1 MDYELKG
8 RVALVLGAGGGL
20 GSAVCDAL
28 AREGAA
34 IVAADISAAALAGTE
49 QRLRPLDARV
59 LTRVW
64 DLADL
69 SSIEGHLSA
78 IAAELGPVDILFNNT
93 GGPPP
98 SPAQAFDAEVLNK
111 QFQGMVAS
119 VMAITSSVLP
129 GMKQRGWGR
138 VITSASSGVV
148 APIPNLSVSNALR
161 LALVGWSKTLAR
173 EVAADGVTVN
183 VVVPG
188 RIATQR
194 VAFLDEAKA
203 KREGSTAQ
211 AVASESQSSI
221 PAGRYGTP
229 QEYAHAV
236 AFLASAGASYVTG
249 TQLRVDGGLLGN
261 I

>member
-1 MDYELKG
+1 MDYGLKG
-8 RVALVLGAGGGL
+8 RTALVLGAGGGL
-20 GSAVCDAL
+20 GSAVCEAL
-28 AREGAA
+28 AREGVRIA
-34 IVAADISAAALAGTE
+34 AADISAEALAATAE
-49 QRLRPLDARV
+49 RLQPLGAR
-59 LTRVW
+59 LLPRVW

-69 SSIEGHLSA
+69 SAIDGHLAA
-78 IAAELGPVDILFNNT
+78 ITAELGPVDILFNNT

-98 SPAQAFDAEVLNK
+98 SPAQAFDAAVLTK

-119 VMAITSSVLP
+119 VMAITSAVLP
-129 GMKQRGWGR
+129 GMRERKWGR

-148 APIPNLSVSNALR
+148 APIPNLAVSNALR

-173 EVAADGVTVN
+173 EVAADGITAN

-211 AVASESQSSI
+211 NVASESQASI

-236 AFLASAGASYVTG
+236 AFLASAGASYITG

>member
-1 MDYELKG
+1 MDYGLKG
-8 RVALVLGAGGGL
+8 RTALVLGAGGGL
-20 GSAVCDAL
+20 GSAVCEAL
-28 AREGAA
+28 AREGARIA
-34 IVAADISAAALAGTE
+34 AADISAEALATTAE
-49 QRLRPLDARV
+49 RLRPLGATLV
-59 LTRVW
+59 TCVW

-69 SSIEGHLSA
+69 GAIDGHLA
-78 IAAELGPVDILFNNT
+78 TIAAALGPVDILFNNT

-98 SPAQAFDAEVLNK
+98 SPAQSFDAAMLSK

-119 VMAITSSVLP
+119 VMAITSAVLP
-129 GMKQRGWGR
+129 GMRERQWGR
-138 VITSASSGVV
+138 IITSASSGVV
-148 APIPNLSVSNALR
+148 APIPNLAVSNALR

-173 EVAADGVTVN
+173 EVAADGVTAN
-183 VVVPG
+183 VIVPG

-211 AVASESQSSI
+211 GVAAESQAGI
-221 PAGRYGTP
+221 PVGRYGTP

-236 AFLASAGASYVTG
+236 AFLASAGASYITG

>member
-1 MDYELKG
+1 MDYSIKG
-8 RVALVLGAGGGL
+8 RTALILGAGGGL
-20 GSAVCDAL
+20 GSAVCEAL
-28 AREGAA
+28 AREGAQIA
-34 IVAADISAAALAGTE
+34 AADINPDALAATMEKLKALG
-49 QRLRPLDARV
+49 ARAIG
-59 LTRVW
+59 RVW
-64 DLADL
+64 NLADL
-69 SSIEGHLSA
+69 DSMPGHLAA
-78 IAAELGPVDILFNNT
+78 IEAELGPVDILLNNT

-98 SPAQAFDAEVLNK
+98 SPAQQFDETVLNT
-111 QFQGMVAS
+111 QFRGMVSS
-119 VMAITSSVLP
+119 VMAITAAVLP
-129 GMKQRGWGR
+129 GMRQRGWGR
-138 VITSASSGVV
+138 IITSASSGVV
-148 APIPNLSVSNALR
+148 APIPNLAVSNALR

-188 RIATQR
+188 RVSTPR

-211 AVASESQSSI
+211 NVAAESQAGI

-236 AFLASAGASYVTG
+236 AFLASAGASYITG
-249 TQLRVDGGLLGN
+249 TQLRVDGGLLAN